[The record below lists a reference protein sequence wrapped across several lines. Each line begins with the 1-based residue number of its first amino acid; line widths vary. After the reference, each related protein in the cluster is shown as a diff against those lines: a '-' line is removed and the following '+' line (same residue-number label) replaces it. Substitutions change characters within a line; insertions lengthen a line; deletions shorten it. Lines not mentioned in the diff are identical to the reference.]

1 VQAQPPP
8 SSVGSST
15 RQYLRLHDC
24 VSFVENPLA
33 PSSVDYHD
41 HKSSAPPRLNLDF
54 GTHSSLSGDTNS
66 DPSSSGRTSVDSARA
81 TPPMVL
87 PHLNTH
93 TATPSPQLSS
103 ASSSIARRS
112 LQAENPRMRAPLSQ
126 LTFPQNSITNTSSS
140 SISGSNNVPGT
151 PISQT
156 STNVGRRI
164 PKRAP
169 LVYPALLSRVADA
182 LLRRL
187 PLSVRVKDGLSYPDA
202 FDGRE
207 AVDKICYIIKTTDRS
222 LALLLGRALDAQKFF
237 HDVTYDHRLRDN
249 PVEIYQFRSGRSGLG
264 LTTSDPGTM
273 GHTRGDSLSMSAGSM
288 SHRPSASKSSTIES
302 SPHNGYGDHA
312 HYSGSEVTVTNSQT
326 PHDDQIPGEANNM
339 GVNEMELPT
348 GVFTMLTECYSAT
361 CTRDQICYS
370 ITCPRRM
377 EQQARANM
385 LQRPGSAGGRASNTV
400 PATPKAG
407 RRATIDNGSGPTSPI
422 GSMSG
427 HGHGTQPQAGGIG
440 GVPRMTKNADGE
452 AVGVADDDDDRQ
464 ESGQLWIHSVP
475 KEVADALSD
484 QEKKRQEAIN
494 EVIYTERDFVRD
506 MEYLR
511 DVSLTFFYEQ
521 V

>member
-1 VQAQPPP
+1 
-8 SSVGSST
+8 
-15 RQYLRLHDC
+15 
-24 VSFVENPLA
+24 
-33 PSSVDYHD
+33 
-41 HKSSAPPRLNLDF
+41 
-54 GTHSSLSGDTNS
+54 
-66 DPSSSGRTSVDSARA
+66 
-81 TPPMVL
+81 
-87 PHLNTH
+87 
-93 TATPSPQLSS
+93 
-103 ASSSIARRS
+103 
-112 LQAENPRMRAPLSQ
+112 MRGPLSQ
-126 LTFPQNSITNTSSS
+126 LTFPQNSNSSAPSS
-140 SISGSNNVPGT
+140 SISGSNNIPGT
-151 PISQT
+151 PVSQT
-156 STNVGRRI
+156 STSVGRRV

-169 LVYPALLSRVADA
+169 LVYPALLSRVSDA

-187 PLSVRVKDGLSYPDA
+187 QLSVRVKDGLSYTDA

-273 GHTRGDSLSMSAGSM
+273 GHARSESLSMSSGGM
-288 SHRPSASKSSTIES
+288 SHRPSASKSSTTDG

-312 HYSGSEVTVTNSQT
+312 HYSGSEVTVTNSQA
-326 PHDDQIPGEANNM
+326 PHDDHIPGAGGEANNM

-377 EQQARANM
+377 EQQARVNM

-400 PATPKAG
+400 PTTPKAG
-407 RRATIDNGSGPTSPI
+407 RRATIDNGSSVPTSPI

-427 HGHGTQPQAGGIG
+427 HGHGSPPQAGGIG

-464 ESGQLWIHSVP
+464 EESGQLWIHSVP

-484 QEKKRQEAIN
+484 REKRRQEAIN

-506 MEYLR
+506 LEYLR
-511 DVSLTFFYEQ
+511 DVSLTFLCVLLWTRLTMLSGLGGGYPQ
-521 V
+521 L